1 MQWIKGENM
10 FRNVAIF
17 FGVVLS
23 VASTRAALLDFA
35 LQGQAG
41 SGLLPGNE
49 PGPASGSTASGSAN
63 GPIQYD
69 PVMHQLTFDIDFSNI
84 HQPLA
89 GATIRGPADQTS
101 SAAILYDLVA
111 GDFLT
116 QPGANSYN
124 LKSPGAGGTLT
135 LVDNANG
142 STFSIAQQETQL
154 SSGLWY
160 IQIAGDGPTFS
171 MGEIRGNL
179 VAVPEPVLYV
189 PLTGAALALF
199 GGMSRFWRQRRP
211 S

>member
-1 MQWIKGENM
+1 MQWTKRENM
-10 FRNVAIF
+10 IRNVAIC
-17 FGVVLS
+17 FGVILS
-23 VASTRAALLDFA
+23 VISTRAAVLDFA

-49 PGPASGSTASGSAN
+49 PSPVSGATGSGSAN

-69 PVMHQLTFDIDFSNI
+69 PATHQLTFDIDFSNI
-84 HQPLA
+84 HQPVQ
-89 GATIRGPADQTS
+89 GATIHGPADQVN
-101 SAAILYDLVA
+101 SAGILYDLVA

-135 LVDNANG
+135 LADNANN
-142 STFSIAQQETQL
+142 SHFSIAQQETQL

-160 IQIAGDGPTFS
+160 IEIAGSDPYS

-199 GGMSRFWRQRRP
+199 GGISRFWRQRRP